1 MPTVILEAMACGCAI
16 IATNVGAVS
25 TMVSDENGWLID
37 NSNIEKHLEKAMTI
51 SINEEKKLFNKK
63 LNSLKKVKNEFTW
76 DIIIQKTIDTIKTL
90 SVKNS

>member
-16 IATNVGAVS
+16 IATDVGAVS
-25 TMVSDENGWLID
+25 TMVSDENGWLIE
-37 NSNIEKHLEKAMTI
+37 NSNIEKHLEKAMI
-51 SINEEKKLFNKK
+51 NSINEEKKLLNKK

-90 SVKNS
+90 SVKNV